1 MSVMTTLQ
9 RGRGLRIE
17 DLEAMPDDG
26 RRYELIDGVLLVSA
40 MPVPRHQRMAFLLN
54 RLLDDSAPP
63 ELWVIG
69 PVDVELSGDTMV
81 EPDLIVA
88 PRTAFNDKRLPV
100 APLLAIEIL
109 SPSTAITD
117 LNVKFAR
124 YERAGIPAYWVLDP
138 VAPSLVAWELREGKY
153 VEVADVAGDQPF
165 HATTPFPISVVPSAL
180 VDPPLSP

>member
-1 MSVMTTLQ
+1 MSVMTTLP

-40 MPVPRHQRMAFLLN
+40 MPVPRHQRMAHLLW
-54 RLLDDSAPP
+54 RVLEDAAPGD
-63 ELWVIG
+63 LWVIG

-88 PRTAFNDKRLPV
+88 PKADFNDKRLPV

-109 SPSTAITD
+109 SPSTAVTD

-138 VAPSLVAWELREGKY
+138 TRPSLVAWELREGAY
-153 VEVADVAGDQPF
+153 VEVAEVDGDTPF
-165 HATTPFPISVVPSAL
+165 HATLPFPVTVVPNAL
-180 VDPPLSP
+180 IDH

>member
-1 MSVMTTLQ
+1 MSLMTTLQ

-40 MPVPRHQRMAFLLN
+40 MPVPRHQRMAHLLW
-54 RLLDDSAPP
+54 RLLEDSAPP
-63 ELWVIG
+63 DLWVIG

-138 VAPSLVAWELREGKY
+138 VRPSLVAWELREGKY

-165 HATTPFPISVVPSAL
+165 HTTTPFPISVVPSAL